1 MKGIEFRRSLPRYAV
16 LKLLAPR
23 LRALYS
29 MRNLLPIRYGD
40 VPEPRLP
47 GDRWVRVRPL
57 LAGICGSDLS
67 TILAK
72 GSPYLAPLTSMPFVL
87 GHEVVG
93 RVVEVG
99 GGVGLGRTGGGLSLG
114 QRVVIHPAL
123 GCKVRGI
130 EPMCATCL
138 AGRDALCRNV
148 TQGCIA
154 PGIQTGYCRDTG
166 GAWSESL
173 VAHESQVYRLPAEI
187 DDRAAVLVEPF
198 ACCLHAA
205 MQVRLMAKDTALVVG
220 CGSIG
225 LLTIAALRA
234 SGCEARIVAAA
245 KYDHQRAL
253 ASALGATELIPADGS
268 LDDRYAA
275 WGKALDARV
284 FEPEYG
290 KPTVVGGADATF
302 DCVASSASID
312 DSIRFTRSGGTMVL
326 VGMPSVP
333 RHVDWTPLWYKELT
347 LKAAYAYG
355 PERVGDRV
363 IDTFEH
369 ALDLFPAWGMKLSG
383 LLSRPYE
390 LEDYMSALRSAMHT
404 RRSGAA
410 KTIFRIE

>member
-1 MKGIEFRRSLPRYAV
+1 MKGIEFRRSLSRYAV

-40 VPEPRLP
+40 VPEPKLP
-47 GDRWVRVRPL
+47 GDRWVRIRPM

-93 RVVEVG
+93 RVVEAG
-99 GGVGLGRTGGGLSLG
+99 GAAGGVKLG

-130 EPMCATCL
+130 EPTCAACL

-148 TQGCIA
+148 AQGCIA

-173 VAHESQVYRLPAEI
+173 VAHESQVYRVPAEI
-187 DDRAAVLVEPF
+187 DDRTAVLVEPF

-205 MQVRLMAKDTALVVG
+205 LQVKPAATDTVLVVG

-253 ASALGATELIPADGS
+253 ASALGATELIPAGGA
-268 LDDRYAA
+268 LRDRYAA
-275 WGKALDARV
+275 WAKALDARV
-284 FEPEYG
+284 FDPEYG

-302 DCVASSASID
+302 DCVAGSASID

-333 RHVDWTPLWYKELT
+333 RDVDWTPLWYKELT

-363 IDTFEH
+363 IDTFEY
-369 ALDLFPAWGMKLSG
+369 ALELLHTWGGRLSA
-383 LLSRPYE
+383 LLSRAYE
-390 LEDYMSALRSAMHT
+390 LEDYMSALRSAMNT

>member
-1 MKGIEFRRSLPRYAV
+1 MKGIEFRRSLSRYAV
-16 LKLLAPR
+16 LKLIAPR

-29 MRNLLPIRYGD
+29 VRRLLPIRYGD
-40 VPEPRLP
+40 LLEPKLP
-47 GDRWVRVRPL
+47 GDRWVRIRPM

-67 TILAK
+67 TIMAK
-72 GSPYLAPLTSMPFVL
+72 GSPYLAPLTSMPFVP

-93 RVVEVG
+93 RVVEMG
-99 GGVGLGRTGGGLSLG
+99 GAASGLRLG

-123 GCKVRGI
+123 GCRVRGI
-130 EPMCATCL
+130 EPMCAACIE
-138 AGRDALCRNV
+138 GRDALCRNV
-148 TQGCIA
+148 AQGCIA
-154 PGIQTGYCRDTG
+154 RGIQTGYCRDTG

-173 VAHESQVYRLPAEI
+173 VAHESQVYRVPAEI

-205 MQVRLMAKDTALVVG
+205 LQVKLSPKDTALVVG

-253 ASALGATELIPADGS
+253 AGALGATELIPAGGS
-268 LDDRYAA
+268 LRDRYAA
-275 WGKALDARV
+275 WAKVLDARV
-284 FEPEYG
+284 FDPEYG

-302 DCVASSASID
+302 DCVAGSASID

-333 RHVDWTPLWYKELT
+333 RDVDWTPLWYKELT

-363 IDTFEH
+363 IDTFEY
-369 ALDLFPAWGMKLSG
+369 ALELLHTWGGRLSA
-383 LLSRPYE
+383 LLSRAYE
-390 LEDYMSALRSAMHT
+390 LEDYMRALRSAMNT
-404 RRSGAA
+404 GRSGAA